1 MVLPLDTMCDLSFNF
16 IESQLAQEIIE
27 NPHFASGGPA
37 LRLSAIHARNK
48 FAFDAYPFEAQ
59 EQFSSENPRE
69 AEAWQWLIIQRAP
82 PPYRHDARWTSV
94 RSAFTG
100 MKETLQQNSNRVN
113 ARFFDHN
120 GSLYIVFYNGG
131 FADRTAF
138 FEAGLNQ
145 GNLPN
150 TLEIMT
156 IASRMTLPNNSS
168 LLLKRL
174 RAQDDPWQ
182 EREFS
187 Q

>member
-1 MVLPLDTMCDLSFNF
+1 M
-16 IESQLAQEIIE
+16 E
-27 NPHFASGGPA
+27 
-37 LRLSAIHARNK
+37 
-48 FAFDAYPFEAQ
+48 
-59 EQFSSENPRE
+59 
-69 AEAWQWLIIQRAP
+69 
-82 PPYRHDARWTSV
+82 
-94 RSAFTG
+94 
-100 MKETLQQNSNRVN
+100 ETLQQNSNRVN

-156 IASRMTLPNNSS
+156 IASRMTPPNNSS
-168 LLLKRL
+168 LLLKWL

-187 Q
+187 IGTPGETSRNASPNLSDSSQMDVDS